1 MLFSE
6 RQFNPIPRE
15 PEQGTTMEKVRL
27 FIADDHAAFSERL
40 ANMLKQIKG
49 VEIIGQAENASQAID
64 TICEVKPEVVI
75 LDIHMP
81 PGPGGFEVLRT
92 IKERQA
98 GSVVIMLTAFPSE
111 EYKQRSIS
119 MGADYFFDK
128 SRDLKNLLSVI
139 KTLVLGSKN
148 RGLPA

>member
-1 MLFSE
+1 M
-6 RQFNPIPRE
+6 
-15 PEQGTTMEKVRL
+15 EQIRL

-64 TICEVKPEVVI
+64 TICAVKPEVVI

-92 IKERQA
+92 IKERQP

-111 EYKQRSIS
+111 EYRQRSIG

-128 SRDLKNLLSVI
+128 SRDLRSMLSVI
-139 KTLVLGSKN
+139 KTLAVGHKN
-148 RGLPA
+148 KALSV